1 MEPSTSAG
9 NGPPGVLPDMA
20 FPAVARLELD
30 ELLTQLV
37 ERARDV
43 QATQGRLRALLRANR
58 AVTADLDLPSVLRR
72 IVEAA
77 CELVDARYGALG
89 VIGPDRTLEQFIHVG
104 VDEETARGIGDL
116 PRGRGILGVLTSDP
130 RPVRLAEISDDP
142 RAAGFPPAHPPM
154 GTFLGVPLRI
164 RTEVFGNLYLS
175 EKRDGRPF
183 TAEDE
188 ELALAL
194 AASAGVAIDNA
205 RLFDEA
211 RHRQRWLQASTEI
224 TRQVLATDAGSLELI
239 ARRAREVAAADLAV
253 IMLRSDAGDDLVVE
267 VADGPGAEVL
277 TGAVIA
283 VAGSLA
289 GRAVNEARAVLSVDA
304 SAEAGFAR
312 LRPLEMGPV
321 MVIPLAT
328 GGEAGGALMLSRR
341 HPGHPFADS
350 DLDMASGFGGHVALA
365 LRLAQANADR
375 EQVLLLE
382 DRDRIA
388 RDLHDHVV
396 QRLFAVAIGL
406 QSLGSAERSP
416 AAATRIA
423 TYVDDLDDTIREI
436 RTTIFRL
443 RDREPGGLRT
453 RVCDIVDEA
462 GDTLEFA
469 PHLRLDGPIDSAV
482 GDDTAAH
489 LVAVLREA
497 LSNVARHARATS
509 VEVRL
514 TAGDGDVVL
523 EIRDDGVG
531 LGQPA
536 RSSGLTNMR
545 ERAGACGG
553 SFSAGGLPGGGTL
566 LRWSAPLG

>member
-1 MEPSTSAG
+1 MEPSSADPD
-9 NGPPGVLPDMA
+9 PPGGPADLA
-20 FPAVARLELD
+20 FSSVARLELD

-37 ERARDV
+37 DRAQDML
-43 QATQGRLRALLRANR
+43 ATQGRLRALLRANR

-89 VIGPDRTLEQFIHVG
+89 VIGPDRALEQFIHVG
-104 VDEETARGIGDL
+104 VDEATERRIGDL

-130 RPVRLAEISDDP
+130 RPVRLTDISDDP

-211 RHRQRWLQASTEI
+211 QHRQRWLQASTEI
-224 TRQVLATDAGSLELI
+224 TRQILDTGAGSLALI
-239 ARRAREVAAADLAV
+239 ARRAREVATADLAV
-253 IMLRSDAGDDLVVE
+253 IMIRDGDGDGLVVE
-267 VADGPGAEVL
+267 VADGPGSEVL
-277 TGAVIA
+277 AGGTFPMV
-283 VAGSLA
+283 GSLA
-289 GRAVNEARAVLSVDA
+289 GRSVAEARAVRSVDA
-304 SAEAGFAR
+304 SAEAGFA
-312 LRPLEMGPV
+312 PLHPLAMGPV
-321 MVIPLAT
+321 MVIPLVAGGAT
-328 GGEAGGALMLSRR
+328 SGALMLARR
-341 HPGHPFADS
+341 HPGHPFTDS
-350 DLDMASGFGGHVALA
+350 DLDMASGFAGHVALA
-365 LRLAQANADR
+365 LRLAQAHADR
-375 EQVLLLE
+375 DQVLLLE

-406 QSLGSAERSP
+406 QGLGSAERAP

-443 RDREPGGLRT
+443 RDRTPGGLRAQ
-453 RVCDIVDEA
+453 VCDIVDA
-462 GDTLEFA
+462 AAATLGFA
-469 PHLRLDGPIDSAV
+469 PHLRLDGPLDSAV
-482 GDDTAAH
+482 SDDVAGH
-489 LVAVLREA
+489 LGAVLREA
-497 LSNVARHARATS
+497 LSNVVRHARATS
-509 VEVRL
+509 VDVRL
-514 TAGDGDVVL
+514 TAGDDAVVL
-523 EIRDDGVG
+523 EVHDDGVG
-531 LGQPA
+531 LGEPV
-536 RSSGLTNMR
+536 RSSGLTNLR
-545 ERAGACGG
+545 ERADACGG
-553 SFSAGGLPGGGTL
+553 TFSPTGRPAGGTL